1 MSEKQIS
8 INKIETWEDLIN
20 TIEEVLIKIY
30 PNITRDEV
38 INKFEAFHSKMD
50 KITKEF
56 DEDNTS
62 HPSIIFLFGAAISF
76 IYNVLIRM
84 HIPYM
89 GKFLIHYDM
98 ENLPIK
104 DDEDDASRFLKTMA
118 AVLNMCIYN
127 KDIIDL
133 DQCTFVEQDDD
144 TLNKN
149 DLKIEVQKISNKSKL
164 N

>member
-1 MSEKQIS
+1 MSEKQIT
-8 INKIETWEDLIN
+8 INKIETWKDLIN
-20 TIEEVLIKIY
+20 IIEDVLNKIY
-30 PNITRDEV
+30 PNMTRDEA
-38 INKFEAFHSKMD
+38 INKFEDFHNKMD
-50 KITKEF
+50 KITREF

-62 HPSIIFLFGAAISF
+62 YPSIIFLFGAAIGF

-104 DDEDDASRFLKTMA
+104 DDEDNATHFLKTIA
-118 AVLNMCIYN
+118 VVLNMCVCN

-144 TLNKN
+144 SLNKN
-149 DLKIEVQKISNKSKL
+149 DIKIEVQRIPNKSKL

>member
-1 MSEKQIS
+1 MSEKQIT

-20 TIEEVLIKIY
+20 IIEEVLNKIY

-38 INKFEAFHSKMD
+38 IDKFEAFHSKMN
-50 KITKEF
+50 KITDEF
-56 DEDNTS
+56 DKDNTS
-62 HPSIIFLFGAAISF
+62 HPAIVFVFGAAISF

-104 DDEDDASRFLKTMA
+104 DDEDNATRFLKTMA
-118 AVLNMCIYN
+118 AVLNMCVCN

-144 TLNKN
+144 KLDPNEI
-149 DLKIEVQKISNKSKL
+149 KIEVQRVPNKNKL

>member
-1 MSEKQIS
+1 MSEKQITT
-8 INKIETWEDLIN
+8 NKIETWEDLIN
-20 TIEEVLIKIY
+20 IIEETLNKIY
-30 PNITRDEV
+30 PNMTRDEA
-38 INKFEAFHSKMD
+38 INKFEAFHNKMD
-50 KITKEF
+50 KITREF
-56 DEDNTS
+56 DEDDTS
-62 HPSIIFLFGAAISF
+62 HPAIIFLFGAAISF

-104 DDEDDASRFLKTMA
+104 DDDDNALRFLKTMT
-118 AVLNMCIYN
+118 AVLKMCIYN

-133 DQCTFVEQDDD
+133 DQCTFVEQDDNSLD
-144 TLNKN
+144 EDNI
-149 DLKIEVQKISNKSKL
+149 KIEVQRMSNKNKL

>member
-1 MSEKQIS
+1 MSENQIT

-20 TIEEVLIKIY
+20 IIEEVLIKIY
-30 PNITRDEV
+30 PNITRDEA
-38 INKFEAFHSKMD
+38 INKFEAFHNKMD
-50 KITKEF
+50 KITQEF

-62 HPSIIFLFGAAISF
+62 HPSIIFVFGAAISF

-104 DDEDDASRFLKTMA
+104 DDEDNAIRFLKTMA
-118 AVLNMCIYN
+118 AVLNMCVYN
-127 KDIIDL
+127 KSIIDL
-133 DQCTFVEQDDD
+133 DQCTFVEEDDD

-149 DLKIEVQKISNKSKL
+149 DIKIEVQKIPNKSKL